1 MTPHIDRVF
10 RDNNGIAAL
19 EYALIAGLMFAIIVS
34 AVNLLIPLTSV
45 FTNLGVSLTTHAV
58 GT

>member
-1 MTPHIDRVF
+1 MAHIHGVF
-10 RDNNGIAAL
+10 RDNSGIAAL

-34 AVNLLIPLTSV
+34 SVNLLLPLTSV
-45 FTNLGVSLTTHAV
+45 FTNLGHSLTTHAV